1 MDTNIYNEEVM
12 SLKTK
17 IDDLEEDIIKG
28 RKKVETLDD
37 FNEMFQKTQN
47 LIDVYN
53 YVYYNLPT
61 NVSREKLLSVFERE
75 NNFLELFFNYLT
87 ILKQYHDL
95 FHFMSKE
102 EIKLE
107 WDSIKIILGYN
118 RLNSNRELDEA
129 FTEGY
134 IADAQELNN
143 KMGLL
148 EMKNEN
154 AISYIEKLGNAT
166 ERVLDE
172 ELINLYNKEEEI
184 RVKNIQKE
192 AQETLKVIDYFI
204 ERLDDVKEKNVQKED
219 MLKIAARKEDISVN
233 NVYLNSLSSYE
244 EKKAYLNL
252 ILANIEKLPG
262 RKMTVKYNGNK
273 KRISKQYASYWL
285 NCNSKLKEIEREG
298 EIRLQK
304 YEEEYQDLL
313 KKVEEKKEYEK
324 LTSQFQNTEEELFSI
339 RAKANQYLNTN
350 DVIAVATFKGE
361 PFYALRKDL
370 NEFNRDFMKYKKC
383 QHDLLD
389 FAKKN
394 DIEIT
399 ANIEKLESAEQ
410 KTYQEIKLLE
420 SREKLPENMVKL
432 KSLKEQFSKIYR
444 SKVFATYN
452 EIKMMFEKLA
462 IPEEKSEFLTDILEN
477 PFKFLYDK
485 EHTNEDKRNTFSSIL
500 INIEDHIKKCK
511 EQKLE
516 RFSEKSTSIIEK
528 VKRQVNRCVQ
538 LLPSKNKKSFKIF
551 NIRNAKNKQKVVRL
565 VLASATATAITCG
578 IFASTNETTIIRENN
593 KSVDETILSSLDKS
607 TLSFNTLEEINDSL
621 ENDVT
626 SIKDAS
632 FMEKATMDNVE
643 SLFKEKEEPKSRP
656 TPAPIITPKEIHQE
670 EKTNYKLGDIVTLE
684 EDALVYTDYLKGAD
698 KEDGK
703 TPYFDADTLKT
714 ITGIA
719 YEYNGAVVFLSQ
731 EDEIKAIEAN
741 GGRQV
746 DVRVTN
752 ELGTGPG
759 EEGFY
764 SVEDLHAAEQNNSRG
779 GR

>member
-107 WDSIKIILGYN
+107 WEKMRIVLTSNQFINGGMYDIVSPKNKKGEAEDFH
-118 RLNSNRELDEA
+118 RLDKLSEA
-129 FTEGY
+129 
-134 IADAQELNN
+134 
-143 KMGLL
+143 
-148 EMKNEN
+148 NEN
-154 AISYIEKLGNAT
+154 AISYIENLGNAT

-172 ELINLYNKEEEI
+172 ELISFNKET
-184 RVKNIQKE
+184 
-192 AQETLKVIDYFI
+192 QETLDVIDYFI
-204 ERLDDVKEKNVQKED
+204 ERLDDIKENSVQKGD
-219 MLKIAARKEDISVN
+219 LLKIAARKEDISVN
-233 NVYLNSLSSYE
+233 NVYLNSLFFYE
-244 EKKAYLNL
+244 EKKSYLNL

-304 YEEEYQDLL
+304 YEEKYQDLL

-370 NEFNRDFMKYKKC
+370 NDFNRDFMKYKKC

-632 FMEKATMDNVE
+632 FMEKATIDNVE